1 MGHRKPPVCRKW
13 PLSLHGKVACRLNNL
28 GRNGSEAEWSA
39 ERVCR
44 ALLRAYLQE
53 GETLNRFG
61 MHAKIRSQAGQ
72 RDALVAVLLAEAALQ
87 QVPGCQLYFVSV
99 SASEPDTIWVT
110 EVWSSQAE
118 QQASLVG
125 DDIQP

>member
-1 MGHRKPPVCRKW
+1 
-13 PLSLHGKVACRLNNL
+13 
-28 GRNGSEAEWSA
+28 
-39 ERVCR
+39 
-44 ALLRAYLQE
+44 
-53 GETLNRFG
+53 

-72 RDALVAVLLAEAALQ
+72 RDALVAVLLAAAALQ

-125 DDIQP
+125 DDIQPILTRGRPLIAAFERIEIEPVGGKGLNAGMPG